1 MSRVKTQNRK
11 TKYEEHL
18 LKQSDKNIEFVAG
31 VLGSMEK
38 AIAFRNG
45 DVTLEEL
52 GATSPTANPI
62 RFSDIT

>member
-1 MSRVKTQNRK
+1 MRRVKRECK
-11 TKYEEHL
+11 KSKYEEHL

-45 DVTLEEL
+45 DVTLEDL
-52 GATSPTANPI
+52 GATSPSANPI
-62 RFSDIT
+62 RMSDVT